1 MADVLRRVFGLFD
14 KRYRDMHDGSKAEVV
29 SAALPDGT
37 VIGLVAGTGV
47 YLIDDSG
54 EIVGVRHIDHKLFTA
69 SKPFLYEIA
78 EGQVPGCTA
87 VRRAGYNDDV
97 GTSPETVS
105 IIGGLMYYPA
115 AAEILKFSSDDSN
128 DDGAPAGTGAHTL
141 WIRGLD
147 ANWALQED
155 TITLNGTTLV
165 EANKAFIRAF
175 KLQVLSAGDSGHNEG
190 TVTAYGND
198 GVSKMLA
205 MAEMENE
212 SQSATFSVP
221 AGQTLFVVYITLSD
235 ASLKGQH
242 IQLWHRPYSGLWYVK
257 RNYSV
262 LDDSELVRVNVP
274 LEFGEKSDI
283 ELRAR
288 GITAGAVAS
297 AGFEGWRE

>member
-1 MADVLRRVFGLFD
+1 MADVLRHVFGLFD

-29 SAALPDGT
+29 SAALP
-37 VIGLVAGTGV
+37 AGTGV

-97 GTSPETVS
+97 GTTPETVS

-115 AAEILKFSSDDSN
+115 AAEILKFSSDDPN

-141 WIRGLD
+141 WIQGLD
-147 ANWALQED
+147 ANWALQQD

-175 KLQVLSAGDSGHNEG
+175 KLKVLTAGDSGHNEG

-205 MAEMENE
+205 IAEMEDE

-221 AGQTLFVVYITLSD
+221 AGQTLFVVCVTISD
-235 ASLKGQH
+235 ASLKGGH
-242 IQLWHRPYSGLWYVK
+242 IQLWQRPYGSLWYVK
-257 RNYSV
+257 RNYSL
-262 LDDSELVRVNVP
+262 LDNTQPVPANLPLV
-274 LEFGEKSDI
+274 FGEKSDI
-283 ELRAR
+283 EMRAR
-288 GITAGAVAS
+288 GLTAGAVAS